1 MPAFVQT
8 LATAVAD
15 DEFRLAKMAIAA
27 VPCEAPVAMK
37 NWRQTEER
45 FFFFRCR
52 PGRPAM
58 VIHDLCWSMAMVAMS
73 NFWAVTSKSLHKSI
87 YAYMMY
93 MSIWVYDVY
102 AIVKGVRH
110 H

>member
-8 LATAVAD
+8 LATATG

-37 NWRQTEER
+37 NRRQTEER
-45 FFFFRCR
+45 FFFRCR

-58 VIHDLCWSMAMVAMS
+58 VIHDLC
-73 NFWAVTSKSLHKSI
+73 
-87 YAYMMY
+87 
-93 MSIWVYDVY
+93 
-102 AIVKGVRH
+102 
-110 H
+110 